1 MVIINVLIMLT
12 NDPSS
17 FTMERV
23 YQQNAQQNISV
34 QHISAVVLTMTFVMV
49 DTNNLSTIYIL
60 IIYAADNLTNVD
72 GLASISHLTIHST
85 QMQERWFWLRG
96 RVVPFQL
103 NARPFII

>member
-1 MVIINVLIMLT
+1 MFIVNVLIMLA

-23 YQQNAQQNISV
+23 YQQNAKQNISV
-34 QHISAVVLTMTFVMV
+34 QHISVFLHIPFVIV
-49 DTNNLSTIYIL
+49 DPNNLSTIYIL
-60 IIYAADNLTNVD
+60 IMYAADTLTNVD
-72 GLASISHLTIHST
+72 GLASISHFTIHST